1 MNLFYNPK
9 YVGDVAFLQIE
20 PVEGE
25 LNYNKKGNVVEIT
38 NEGNV
43 VGYNIFEITNEGNVV
58 GYNIFEISKDI
69 TIEETGH
76 IKLTDELVNVFQK
89 RISEAGFD
97 YKLNAD
103 LSPKFVVGYVET
115 KDKHPDAD
123 KLSVLNVNVGND
135 TLQIVCGAP
144 NVEAGQ
150 KVVVAKVGA
159 VMPSGMVIKDAEL
172 RGVASSGMIC
182 SMKELNLP
190 NAPEE
195 KGIMVLNDGYEIGQ
209 AFFE

>member
-43 VGYNIFEITNEGNVV
+43 VGYNIFEITNESNVV

-195 KGIMVLNDGYEIGQ
+195 KGIMVLNDSYEIGQ

>member
-9 YVGDVAFLQIE
+9 YVGDVSFLQIE

-43 VGYNIFEITNEGNVV
+43 VGYNIFEI
-58 GYNIFEISKDI
+58 SKDI
-69 TIEETGH
+69 SIEEIGH

-195 KGIMVLNDGYEIGQ
+195 KGIMVLNDSYEIGQ

>member
-43 VGYNIFEITNEGNVV
+43 VGYNIFEI
-58 GYNIFEISKDI
+58 SKDI
-69 TIEETGH
+69 TIEEKGH

-123 KLSVLNVNVGND
+123 KLSVLNVNVG
-135 TLQIVCGAP
+135 
-144 NVEAGQ
+144 
-150 KVVVAKVGA
+150 
-159 VMPSGMVIKDAEL
+159 DAEL

-195 KGIMVLNDGYEIGQ
+195 KGIMVLNDSYEIGQ

>member
-1 MNLFYNPK
+1 MNLFCNPK

-43 VGYNIFEITNEGNVV
+43 VGYNIFEI
-58 GYNIFEISKDI
+58 SKDI
-69 TIEETGH
+69 TIEEKGH

-123 KLSVLNVNVGND
+123 KLSVLNANVGND

-195 KGIMVLNDGYEIGQ
+195 KGIMVLNDSYEIGQ

>member
-9 YVGDVAFLQIE
+9 YVGDVALLQIE

-25 LNYNKKGNVVEIT
+25 LNYNKKGNVV
-38 NEGNV
+38 
-43 VGYNIFEITNEGNVV
+43 EITNEGNVV

-195 KGIMVLNDGYEIGQ
+195 KGIMVLNDSYEIGQ

>member
-20 PVEGE
+20 PVEGG

-195 KGIMVLNDGYEIGQ
+195 KGIMVLNDSYEIGQ

>member
-1 MNLFYNPK
+1 MYLFYNPK

-43 VGYNIFEITNEGNVV
+43 VGYNIFEI
-58 GYNIFEISKDI
+58 SKDI
-69 TIEETGH
+69 TIEEKGH

-172 RGVASSGMIC
+172 RGVASSGTIC

-195 KGIMVLNDGYEIGQ
+195 KGIMVLNDSYEIGQ

>member
-89 RISEAGFD
+89 RISEVGFD

-195 KGIMVLNDGYEIGQ
+195 KGIMVLNDSYEIGQ

>member
-9 YVGDVAFLQIE
+9 YVGDVTFLQIE

-25 LNYNKKGNVVEIT
+25 LKYNKKGNVVEIT
-38 NEGNV
+38 NED
-43 VGYNIFEITNEGNVV
+43 NVV

-69 TIEETGH
+69 SIEETGH

-89 RISEAGFD
+89 RISEAGFE

-195 KGIMVLNDGYEIGQ
+195 KGIMVLNDSYEIGQ

>member
-9 YVGDVAFLQIE
+9 YVGDVSFLQIE

-43 VGYNIFEITNEGNVV
+43 VGYNIFEI
-58 GYNIFEISKDI
+58 SKDI
-69 TIEETGH
+69 TIEEKGH

-195 KGIMVLNDGYEIGQ
+195 KGIMVLNDSYEIGQ

>member
-159 VMPSGMVIKDAEL
+159 VMPSGMVIKAEL

-195 KGIMVLNDGYEIGQ
+195 KGIMVLNDSYEIGQ